1 MKYSYKH
8 MGKNPLKALGDPE
21 EKPTKPTFAE
31 RQQMKRDFEGQFG
44 ERKFGQV
51 YVFSES
57 GDSVSRK
64 NLLAGLP
71 KRNKKDKEKTV
82 KYKVPK
88 GDKVKGLYLDGKG
101 NNLSTRKHNKR
112 TKQLHWK
119 NR

>member
-8 MGKNPLKALGDPE
+8 MSKDPLKALGDPE

-44 ERKFGQV
+44 DRKFGQV

-88 GDKVKGLYLDGKG
+88 AKNAKYGIQKGKKG
-101 NNLSTRKHNKR
+101 FQQIRKD
-112 TKQLHWK
+112 
-119 NR
+119 

>member
-8 MGKNPLKALGDPE
+8 MSKDPLKALGDPE

-57 GDSVSRK
+57 GDAVSRK

-71 KRNKKDKEKTV
+71 KRNKDKI
-82 KYKVPK
+82 
-88 GDKVKGLYLDGKG
+88 DKVRIKNPKYPKVKNAKYGIQKNKKGFQQI
-101 NNLSTRKHNKR
+101 RKD
-112 TKQLHWK
+112 
-119 NR
+119 